1 MFDWLQPEKYHKIT
15 DGDEVELL
23 TTVTDV
29 AVLGIVRGLLEE
41 ENIPYLKKDRG
52 TGGAMRIM
60 MGQSFYGTDIYVPE
74 GELERALELITP
86 ADGATFEETD
96 AEEAGEEETE
106 A

>member
-1 MFDWLQPEKYHKIT
+1 MDRLFGLEHT
-15 DGDEVELL
+15 TADEGLALLATLYDDILLSMYEELL
-23 TTVTDV
+23 K
-29 AVLGIVRGLLEE
+29 E

-86 ADGATFEETD
+86 ADGATFEETE

>member
-1 MFDWLQPEKYHKIT
+1 MDRLFGLEHT
-15 DGDEVELL
+15 TADEGVALLATRYADILLSMYEELL
-23 TTVTDV
+23 K
-29 AVLGIVRGLLEE
+29 E